1 MILCQFLGSSQLLS
15 SPQQTLTLK
24 AVNKNL
30 IFFFFGAT
38 LISYFNKHLIT
49 SLPVTLFAMLRENF
63 K

>member
-1 MILCQFLGSSQLLS
+1 MILCQFLGSSQLLFS
-15 SPQQTLTLK
+15 SQQTLTLK

-30 IFFFFGAT
+30 FFFFGAT

-49 SLPVTLFAMLRENF
+49 SLHVTLFAMLRENF